1 MTEADPA
8 SAGDRLGIG
17 PGCAPSLVKMSYI
30 FARDG
35 AHLFGGGGMALRMVA
50 CAGEKQEEAS
60 CRCLLCHVCDSNRI
74 QTCNLLIR
82 SQMLYSVELWSLLFG
97 SDRDRIQTCN
107 LLIRSQMLYS
117 VELRDRLSRFGC
129 KFTTYFF
136 YGKIN
141 FTVFA

>member
-1 MTEADPA
+1 MTEADPV

-60 CRCLLCHVCDSNRI
+60 CRRLLCHVCDSNRI

-82 SQMLYSVELWSLLFG
+82 SQMLYSVELWSLLISEVIATGFKPV
-97 SDRDRIQTCN
+97 T
-107 LLIRSQMLYS
+107 
-117 VELRDRLSRFGC
+117 F
-129 KFTTYFF
+129 
-136 YGKIN
+136 
-141 FTVFA
+141 